1 MNLLLDTNSLYWW
14 LEDPAR
20 LSAAAKRAIGNP
32 SNSVMVSAV
41 VPWELAIKTRLG
53 KINVLALLDIW
64 ENKLATEGFGELA
77 IESADAIRAG
87 LLPLHHRDPFDRMLV
102 AQAHTTG
109 YPIVSADRVFEAYGV
124 RRIW

>member
-1 MNLLLDTNSLYWW
+1 VIALADTHTLRWW
-14 LEDPAR
+14 LDDPTK
-20 LSAAAKRAIGNP
+20 LSKTAKQFISNP
-32 SNSVMVSAV
+32 ANDLVISAV

-53 KINVLALLDIW
+53 KIDVQALLDIW
-64 ENKLATEGFGELA
+64 ENKLASEGFGELP

-102 AQAHTTG
+102 AQAHSTG